1 MKATPAFR
9 WTSRIDRQKQEREKS
24 DMSTASPNSNSRS
37 RRSKRGQVSLMVIGV
52 VILAVLAI
60 VVAAVMKMKAG
71 PADARGVADTAVV
84 RNGMFDIT
92 LPVSGELAA
101 LKQIEIRNKVDGRA
115 VINEIVAE
123 GTNVSAGDVV
133 LRLNDDEIKDKWRQ
147 VKEKV
152 NTANAAYV
160 TAMAE
165 LTNTQNERNAELAK
179 ADSAIKLANLAL
191 QAWLSGED
199 PSKHQEMQLAL
210 ETADKDYT
218 RLQERFV
225 ESGKL
230 LERKFLSLDEYKRD
244 EIAMI
249 EARSALAK
257 AKLDLEAY
265 EKYQSL
271 HDKAEKES
279 DLEQANL
286 DRKRVEDKFTAEV
299 QSAEIEVESKKF
311 QLESAKE
318 DLARLDEQLTF
329 CVVTAPSAG
338 LVVYTSSL
346 QQGGMG
352 RNEGRPP
359 VVGTELSKNESV
371 MILPDVSQMIAS
383 VKVSESLSGT
393 IRPGQRA
400 MVTSDANPNRTL
412 AGEVLSV
419 GVLAESG
426 GWRDPNRR
434 DYTVKILLKEG
445 YDLGLKPS
453 MRCKAEIYVGR
464 VSDALHVPIQA
475 VFRNGPINYVY
486 VPQDGG
492 YAQKQVTIGRASEL
506 FIEIK
511 EGLTE
516 NQIVLLREPATE
528 EITYRLPVPKQEEK
542 PMVAEIGEAP
552 EAMPAGMRGGQGGP
566 ANGRPGGA
574 PQGGPANGRPGGM
587 PAGAGD
593 GSGMPR
599 GDGANPGGGG
609 GRRRG
614 SGGGGGGGGGAPGSG
629 GRGASGDAPASGGGS
644 GAEKNPAAPS
654 ENPPAPAIEKSEKP

>member
-1 MKATPAFR
+1 MSKHSPQSTPANLAAAPAPVAPAR
-9 WTSRIDRQKQEREKS
+9 RPSR
-24 DMSTASPNSNSRS
+24 
-37 RRSKRGQVSLMVIGV
+37 RGQVSLMVIGV

-60 VVAAVMKMKAG
+60 VVAAVMKMKAA
-71 PADARGVADTAVV
+71 PTDARSVADTAVV
-84 RNGMFDIT
+84 RKGMFDIT

-101 LKQIEIRNKVDGRA
+101 LKQIEVRNKVDGRA
-115 VINEIVAE
+115 VINEIVTE
-123 GTNVSAGDVV
+123 GTNVNVGDVI
-133 LRLNDDEIKDKWRQ
+133 LRLNDDEIKEKWRQ
-147 VKEKV
+147 AKEKV
-152 NTANAAYV
+152 NTANAAHV
-160 TAMAE
+160 TATAE

-191 QAWLSGED
+191 QAWLSGEH
-199 PSKHQEMQLAL
+199 PSMHQEMQLAL
-210 ETADKDYT
+210 ETADKDYA

-225 ESGKL
+225 ESAKL

-265 EKYQSL
+265 ENYQSL

-279 DLEQANL
+279 ALEQANL
-286 DRKRVEDKFTAEV
+286 DRKSVEDKFAAEV

-400 MVTSDANPNRTL
+400 MITSDANANRSL

-434 DYTVKILLKEG
+434 DYTVKILLKDG

-464 VSDALHVPIQA
+464 VSDALHVPIQS
-475 VFRNGPINYVY
+475 VFRNGPVNYVY
-486 VPQDGG
+486 VPQSGG
-492 YAQKQVTIGRASEL
+492 YAQKPVVIGRASEL
-506 FIEIK
+506 YIEIK
-511 EGLTE
+511 EGLIE
-516 NQIVLLREPATE
+516 GQVVLLREPATE
-528 EITYRLPVPKQEEK
+528 EIVYRIPAPKQEEK
-542 PMVAEIGEAP
+542 EMVAGIGEAP
-552 EAMPAGMRGGQGGP
+552 EAVPAGMRGAGGGASGGP
-566 ANGRPGGA
+566 ANGRPNGA
-574 PQGGPANGRPGGM
+574 PGGMPSGGGTQQGGPANGQ
-587 PAGAGD
+587 PAIGGAGD
-593 GSGMPR
+593 GTGAPR
-599 GDGANPGGGG
+599 GDGAAPGAGG

-614 SGGGGGGGGGAPGSG
+614 GAGGGGGGGGDG
-629 GRGASGDAPASGGGS
+629 GNRGATGGDAPASGS
-644 GAEKNPAAPS
+644 SNTPATPTPTGDS
-654 ENPPAPAIEKSEKP
+654 DKP